1 MNITPIKVKTRRILQ
16 FLLALTLFGD
26 LRILL
31 AMFRIKST
39 TSPIEGYFLYRC
51 ARDGYGE
58 GAIVEIGS
66 WHGFSTIVMA
76 RGSKQ
81 RLREKVYAVDPLLD
95 ANIRSRFL
103 ENIKREKVADYIIPR
118 FVRSDQYAKD
128 FNEPIRLLF
137 IDGSHEYHQV
147 RKDILLWKDHLIEGG
162 IIALHDINQE
172 SVRKAVEECIINSDE
187 FIVESQI
194 GYIFFA
200 SWAVSENKVLFH
212 KFARVNRI
220 RTRAKRILDKTF
232 LKV

>member
-1 MNITPIKVKTRRILQ
+1 MNITSIKVKIRAILE
-16 FLLALTLFGD
+16 FLLALILLGD

-66 WHGFSTIVMA
+66 WHGFSTIMMA

-95 ANIRSRFL
+95 PNIRRSFT
-103 ENIKREKVADYIIPR
+103 ENIKREKVPDYIVPC
-118 FVRSDQYAKD
+118 FARSEEFAKD

-137 IDGSHEYHQV
+137 IDGSHEYNQV
-147 RKDILLWKDHLIEGG
+147 RKDILLWKDHLIESG

-172 SVRKAVEECIINSDE
+172 SVCKAVEECLIGSEE
-187 FIVESQI
+187 FIVEGQI
-194 GYIFFA
+194 GYIFFT
-200 SWAVSENKVLFH
+200 SRAVSKNKTLFR

-232 LKV
+232 IKV

>member
-1 MNITPIKVKTRRILQ
+1 MNITSIKVKIRAILE
-16 FLLALTLFGD
+16 FLLALILLGD

-31 AMFRIKST
+31 TMFRIKSA

-66 WHGFSTIVMA
+66 WHGFSTIMMA

-95 ANIRSRFL
+95 PNIRRSFT
-103 ENIKREKVADYIIPR
+103 ENIKREKVHDYIVPC
-118 FVRSDQYAKD
+118 FARSEEFAKD

-137 IDGSHEYHQV
+137 IDGSHEYNQV
-147 RKDILLWKDHLIEGG
+147 RKDILLWKDHLIESG

-172 SVRKAVEECIINSDE
+172 SVCKAVEECLIGSEE
-187 FIVESQI
+187 FIVEGQI

-200 SWAVSENKVLFH
+200 SRAISKNKTLFR

>member
-1 MNITPIKVKTRRILQ
+1 MNITSIKVKIRAILE
-16 FLLALTLFGD
+16 FLLALILLGN

-66 WHGFSTIVMA
+66 WHGFSTIMMA
-76 RGSKQ
+76 KGSKE

-95 ANIRSRFL
+95 LNIRRSFT

-118 FVRSDQYAKD
+118 FVRSDQCAKD

-137 IDGSHEYHQV
+137 IDGAHEYDQV
-147 RKDILLWKDHLIEGG
+147 RKDILLWKDYLIEGG

-187 FIVESQI
+187 FIVEGKI
-194 GYIFFA
+194 GYIFFV
-200 SWAVSENKVLFH
+200 SRVVSENKTLFH
-212 KFARVNRI
+212 KFACINRI